1 MSRRN
6 AAEVKN
12 DCTSVWKALMRVAVS
27 NAKSSALVLNSRGP
41 LVTAKLW
48 RCMRTLVLQFRS
60 ARAERVERCTGRR
73 TIHIY
78 SYGRF
83 FHLSSFVQKFLNLVI
98 I

>member
-1 MSRRN
+1 MSATSPAACASRSRKIEEKSAMSRRN

-48 RCMRTLVLQFRS
+48 RYTRTLVLEFSS
-60 ARAERVERCTGRR
+60 AHVERVECCNGR
-73 TIHIY
+73 
-78 SYGRF
+78 
-83 FHLSSFVQKFLNLVI
+83 
-98 I
+98 